1 MADSTTSG
9 NVTDG
14 SSTGST
20 GGSSTGNIV
29 SDVGGLLSATTPLA
43 STALGLYNVGQA
55 KQEYQQASN
64 TLANLGKPYTDA
76 GQNVLANALAG
87 NLTPAQQAQINLLN
101 QQSNTLTSQATPL
114 LSAGTYDIQQSQAGQ
129 LPQWQQQQLE
139 NQKAASIAQAT
150 AALGPNADSSAL
162 ANVINNINSQY
173 NINQGNLAQ
182 QNLATGESLY
192 NLGQTTQTQAMQAAQ
207 AAANAPIVD
216 QQQAFATAL
225 NLAAGGNQP
234 VEASVQ
240 TMLAGDQIIANELQ
254 AFMQALGTSGATG
267 AIGNIGTAIGNLFGD
282 VFGNSSGSSGSTDA
296 GNTPA

>member
-43 STALGLYNVGQA
+43 STALGLYDVSQA
-55 KQEYQQASN
+55 KQEYGQAAS
-64 TLANLGKPYTDA
+64 TLAGLGQPYVAA
-76 GQNVLANALAG
+76 GQQQLTSALSGA
-87 NLTPAQQAQINLLN
+87 LTPAQQAQQNLYGT
-101 QQSNTLTSQATPL
+101 QAQTLYGQATPFV
-114 LSAGTYDIQQSQAGQ
+114 SAGTYDIQQSQAGQ

-162 ANVINNINSQY
+162 ANIINNINSQY

-192 NLGQTTQTQAMQAAQ
+192 NLGQTTQTQAMQAEQ
-207 AAANAPIVD
+207 AAANVPVAA
-216 QQQAFATAL
+216 QQQAFANAL

-240 TMLAGDQIIANELQ
+240 TLLAGDQIIANELQ

-282 VFGNSSGSSGSTDA
+282 IFGNSSG
-296 GNTPA
+296 